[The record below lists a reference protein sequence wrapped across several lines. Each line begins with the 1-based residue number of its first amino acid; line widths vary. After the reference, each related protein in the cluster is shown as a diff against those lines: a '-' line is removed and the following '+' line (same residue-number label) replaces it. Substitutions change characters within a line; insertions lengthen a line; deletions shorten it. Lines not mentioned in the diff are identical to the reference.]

1 MLSFLKSNNLLS
13 SSDNNPEPIYLFQQF
28 FIHSEP
34 DRQKEIEFCLQKNI
48 ENSYIDQ
55 IILLNERIYTNDE
68 LSVQSKKIIQKKIKT
83 RLTYKKLFDYINK
96 RNLNGYIVFS
106 NSDIFLD
113 DSINNLRK
121 TDFHKKKNF
130 IALLRYNYEINS
142 KRSKIFGPRFDSQDT
157 WILHT
162 SHIPKNTEVFD
173 FKFGQPGCD
182 NKLVYIMKILGY
194 NLFNVPK
201 LIKTYHVQK
210 SKKRDYSIK
219 DLIPR
224 PHIYFEPYGFST
236 KKAGIETYSNIINWT
251 DNFKKYRHDDNIKF
265 YNYISEKFANGET
278 FYIPKMNGPELFFTS
293 IILKI
298 VNEKARVD
306 PNNVTKL
313 LPSLEKSYIYC
324 NDINKTIDFSLLY
337 SNSFADADF
346 YTCFEKFNKTNDGG
360 TIQGLNYYQE
370 KYKNKKQLWERV
382 FNIGEFVKY
391 YPWSIALAGK
401 KILVL
406 SPYTS
411 EISKQKNNT
420 DYYNCNLF
428 PGCKITC
435 LQFETKQ
442 INNLGINET
451 FATYAENIKR
461 FDFDIMLID
470 AYGYGNILAR
480 FVWQELNK
488 CAINVGNLL
497 PLYFGIYND
506 KYEKMYP
513 DIIKLYKNEKWIKV
527 EK

>member
-1 MLSFLKSNNLLS
+1 MLSFLKSNNLKS
-13 SSDNNPEPIYLFQQF
+13 SSNNNPEPIYLIQQF
-28 FIHSEP
+28 FIHSQP
-34 DRQKEIEFCLQKNI
+34 DRQKEIEFCLKKNV
-48 ENSYIDQ
+48 ENRYIDE

-68 LSVQSKKIIQKKIKT
+68 LSVQSKKITQKKVKT

-96 RNLNGYIVFS
+96 RNINGYIVFS

-121 TDFHKKKNF
+121 TDFHKKQNF

-142 KRSKIFGPRFDSQDT
+142 KKSKIFGPRFDSQDT

-162 SHIPKNTEVFD
+162 SYIPKNTDVFD

-182 NKLVYIMKILGY
+182 NKLVYLMKILGY
-194 NLFNVPK
+194 KLYNVPK
-201 LIKTYHVQK
+201 LIKTHHVQK
-210 SKKRDYSIK
+210 SKKRDYGIK
-219 DLIPR
+219 DLISR
-224 PHIYFEPYGFST
+224 PHIYFEPYGYST
-236 KKAGIETYSNIINWT
+236 KQSNIKQYLNIIEMN

-265 YNYISEKFANGET
+265 YNYISEKFADQES
-278 FYIPKMNGPELFFTS
+278 FYIPKMGGVEAYFSS
-293 IILKI
+293 IISKV
-298 VNEKARVD
+298 VNEKARID
-306 PNNVTKL
+306 PKSISEL
-313 LPSLEKSYIYC
+313 LPQLEKSYIFSD
-324 NDINKTIDFSLLY
+324 DINKTINFSLLY
-337 SNSFADADF
+337 GNSFADSDY
-346 YTCFEKFNKTNDGG
+346 YTCFEKFYAQNSAANVQALD
-360 TIQGLNYYQE
+360 YYQN

-382 FNIGEFVKY
+382 FNIGEYVKY
-391 YPWSIALAGK
+391 YPWTIALAGK

-406 SPYTS
+406 SPYSS
-411 EISKQKNNT
+411 EIAKQKNNT

-442 INNLGINET
+442 INNLGIDET

-461 FDFDIMLID
+461 FDFDVILLD

-480 FVWQELNK
+480 FVWKELGK
-488 CAINVGNLL
+488 TAINVGNLL

-506 KYEKMYP
+506 AYEKLYP
-513 DIIKLYKNEKWIKV
+513 DIIKLYKNEKWLKV